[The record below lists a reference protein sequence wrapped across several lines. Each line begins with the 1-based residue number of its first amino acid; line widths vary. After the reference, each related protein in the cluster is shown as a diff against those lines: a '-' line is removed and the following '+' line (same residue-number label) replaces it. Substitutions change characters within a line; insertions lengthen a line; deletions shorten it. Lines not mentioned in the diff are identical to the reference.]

1 MFSAKRRVAEPH
13 VDTNTFPP
21 RPSSHGKRYYVLLSR
36 HSLVDGPGIA
46 CGSAVA
52 LSKLEGSFVGRGKA
66 PRGFANLESAIQEL
80 LRVEPQERVQLFLK

>member
-1 MFSAKRRVAEPH
+1 M
-13 VDTNTFPP
+13 
-21 RPSSHGKRYYVLLSR
+21 LLSR

-52 LSKLEGSFVGRGKA
+52 LSKLGRESFVGRGKA

-80 LRVEPQERVQLFLK
+80 LKVEPQERVQLFLK